1 MFSYFLAERVAA
13 ADALPGSIY
22 SSHCVAEDVSDQRVT
37 AEKPFSDVLG
47 NTLLFQRSIVGTTVG
62 NRTTKR
68 ISAASLPRL
77 YKTPGYHC
85 DGGGLYLQVTAA
97 GTRSWIFRFMLNKR
111 AREMGLGAVESCDLA
126 SARAKVG
133 ELRTMLA
140 NGIDPIEQ
148 RAQARRQQVADRSAR
163 KTFDECVE
171 DYLERQD
178 GAWTNAKHAAQWKNT
193 LATYASPFFGKWPV
207 ADITAKQVIAVIE
220 PIWLTKHET
229 ATRVLQRIRLVLIW
243 SATQSRR
250 PPLPDGIWDSVASSL
265 KVWTGKTEHHAACPY
280 PKAGSLIV
288 AVRDSTASDIV
299 KLGFVFTVLTA
310 ARSGET
316 RGAVWAEIDF
326 ERAVWTIPA
335 DRMKAGVEH
344 RVPLCDAAVQVLR
357 EAEKHKRS
365 TDLVFSTPKDKPFS
379 DMVFTQLLRRL
390 KFPYTM
396 HGFRSTFRVWAAEQ
410 THYPRD
416 ICEAALAHKV
426 ESKVEA
432 AYRRSD
438 LVEKRRPLMA
448 DWAAY
453 LEQTAN
459 V

>member
-1 MFSYFLAERVAA
+1 M
-13 ADALPGSIY
+13 
-22 SSHCVAEDVSDQRVT
+22 
-37 AEKPFSDVLG
+37 
-47 NTLLFQRSIVGTTVG
+47 G

-68 ISAASLPRL
+68 IAASSLPRL

-85 DGGGLYLQVTAA
+85 DGGGLYLQVTATGA
-97 GTRSWIFRFMLNKR
+97 RSWIFRFMMNKR

-126 SARAKVG
+126 SARAKVAD
-133 ELRTMLA
+133 LRGVLA

-148 RAQARRQQVADRSAR
+148 REQARRQQVADISAR
-163 KTFDECVE
+163 NTFDECVE
-171 DYLERQD
+171 DYLDRQD
-178 GAWTNAKHAAQWKNT
+178 GAWKNAKHAAQWKNT

-207 ADITAKQVIAVIE
+207 ADITATQVIAAIE

-243 SATQSRR
+243 SATQNRR
-250 PPLPDGIWDSVASSL
+250 PPLPDGMWDGVASAM
-265 KVWTGKTEHHAACPY
+265 KFWPGKAEHHAACPY
-280 PKAGSLIV
+280 PQAGSLV
-288 AVRDSTASDIV
+288 AAVLVSTASDIV

-316 RGAVWAEIDF
+316 RGAVWSEIDF

-335 DRMKAGVEH
+335 ERMKAGAEH

-357 EAEKHKRS
+357 AAEKLKGT
-365 TDLVFSTPKDKPFS
+365 TDLVFPTLKNRPFS

-396 HGFRSTFRVWAAEQ
+396 HGFRSTFRDWAAEQ
-410 THYPRD
+410 TNYPRD
-416 ICEAALAHKV
+416 TCEAALAHKV

-438 LVEKRRPLMA
+438 LVEKRRPLMTE
-448 DWAAY
+448 WAAY

-459 V
+459 SAARN